1 MREPNRRKVYQALL
15 VSLVSGC
22 FGVATFGAAPTGGT
36 PTSAGHSPSDWPQ
49 WRGPN
54 RDDHSPDTGLL
65 KEWPKDGPPL
75 AWKAG
80 GIGKGYSS
88 VSIGGK
94 RIYTMGDADDGGYVY
109 ALALDGGKKLWSTK
123 VGKPGGNYPGT
134 RSTPT
139 VDEDRVYA
147 LGQWGDLV
155 CLDADTGDVRWR
167 KNLEKD
173 FGGKM
178 MSGWGYAESVLVDG
192 EHVVCTPGGPKG
204 TVLALNKNTG
214 DVVWRTT
221 DFTDDA
227 AYSSLVPAEI
237 GGVHQYVQLTDAS
250 VVGVAADSG
259 HVLWRADRKGETA
272 VIPTPIVYNDCVF
285 VTSGYGVG
293 CNLFRVSGGQG
304 GKFSVKQVYA
314 NKDLTNHHGGVVRVG
329 DYVYGTDE
337 RQLVCM
343 DLKTGKVKWKDRSVG
358 KGSIVYADGN
368 LYVRSEGNEGTV
380 ALVEATPEGYREK
393 GRFDQPNRTSEQ
405 SWAHPVVAEG
415 KLYLRDQDSLFCYDV
430 KAK

>member
-1 MREPNRRKVYQALL
+1 MLKPNRRKAYLNPL
-15 VSLVSGC
+15 VPLVA
-22 FGVATFGAAPTGGT
+22 ATFGLAVAAAAPTGGT
-36 PTSAGHSPSDWPQ
+36 PTPPGRSPSDWPQ

-54 RDDHSPDTGLL
+54 RDNHSPDTGLL

-80 GIGKGYSS
+80 GIGRGYSS
-88 VSIGGK
+88 VSVDGK
-94 RIYTMGDADDGGYVY
+94 RIYTMGDAADGGYVH
-109 ALALDGGKKLWSTK
+109 ALALDGSRKLWSTK
-123 VGKPGGNYPGT
+123 VGRPGGNYPGT

-139 VDEDRVYA
+139 LDGDRVYA

-155 CLDADTGDVRWR
+155 CLEADTGKLVWQ

-173 FGGKM
+173 FGGRM

-192 EHVVCTPGGPKG
+192 DKVVCTPGGPKG
-204 TVLALNKNTG
+204 TILALNKNTG
-214 DVVWRTT
+214 EVVWRTK

-227 AYSSLVPAEI
+227 AYSSLVPTEI
-237 GGVHQYVQLTDAS
+237 GGVRQYVQLTDAS

-259 HVLWRADRKGETA
+259 KVLWRADRKGETA
-272 VIPTPIVYNDCVF
+272 VIPTPVVYNEYVF

-293 CNLFRVSGGQG
+293 CNLFRVTPGQG

-329 DYVYGTDE
+329 DFVYGTDE

-343 DLKTGKVKWKDRSVG
+343 NLLTGKVAWKDRSVG
-358 KGSIVYADGN
+358 KGSIVFADGM
-368 LYVRSEGNEGTV
+368 LYVRGEGNEGTV
-380 ALVEATPEGYREK
+380 ALVEATPDGYREK
-393 GRFDQPNRTSEQ
+393 GRFDQPDRSSER
-405 SWAHPVVAEG
+405 SWPHPVVAGG
-415 KLYLRDQDSLFCYDV
+415 KLYLRDQDLLLCYDV
-430 KAK
+430 KGK

>member
-1 MREPNRRKVYQALL
+1 MRKPIRRKAYRSPILPLL
-15 VSLVSGC
+15 TAV
-22 FGVATFGAAPTGGT
+22 FGLAVAGAAPSGGT
-36 PTSAGHSPSDWPQ
+36 STPAGRSPSDWPQ
-49 WRGPN
+49 WRGPTPDN
-54 RDDHSPDTGLL
+54 HSPDTGLL

-75 AWKAG
+75 AWKAS
-80 GIGKGYSS
+80 GIGRGYSS
-88 VSIGGK
+88 VSVGDK
-94 RIYTMGDADDGGYVY
+94 RIYTMGDAADGGYVH

-123 VGKPGGNYPGT
+123 VGRPGGNYPGT

-139 VDEDRVYA
+139 LDGDRVYA

-155 CLDADTGDVRWR
+155 CLEADTGKLVWQ

-192 EHVVCTPGGPKG
+192 DKVVCTPGGPKG
-204 TVLALNKNTG
+204 TILALNANTG
-214 DVVWRTT
+214 EVVWRTK

-227 AYSSLVPAEI
+227 AYSSLVPTEI
-237 GGVHQYVQLTDAS
+237 GGVRQYVQLTDAS

-259 HVLWRADRKGETA
+259 KVLWRADRKGETA
-272 VIPTPIVYNDCVF
+272 VIPTPVVYNEYVF

-293 CNLFRVSGGQG
+293 CNLFRVTPGQG

-329 DYVYGTDE
+329 DFVYGTDE

-343 DLKTGKVKWKDRSVG
+343 NLLTGKVAWKDRSVG
-358 KGSIVYADGN
+358 KGSIVFADGM
-368 LYVRSEGNEGTV
+368 LYVRGEGNEGTV
-380 ALVEATPEGYREK
+380 ALVEATPDGYREK
-393 GRFDQPNRTSEQ
+393 GRFDQPDRSSER
-405 SWAHPVVAEG
+405 SWPHPVVAGG
-415 KLYLRDQDSLFCYDV
+415 KLYLRDQDLLLCYDV
-430 KAK
+430 KGK